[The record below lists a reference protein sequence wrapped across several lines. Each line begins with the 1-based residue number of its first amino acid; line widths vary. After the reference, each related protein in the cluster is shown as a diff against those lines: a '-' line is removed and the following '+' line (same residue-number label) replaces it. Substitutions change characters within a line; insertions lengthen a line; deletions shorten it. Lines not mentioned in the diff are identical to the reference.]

1 MKLNKNVKI
10 IPLLTTTRVNKKGFD
25 DLMKI
30 DSDLGIGNRLKVPL
44 GI

>member
-1 MKLNKNVKI
+1 MKLNKNVKN
-10 IPLLTTTRVNKKGFD
+10 IPLLTTTRVDKKGFD

-30 DSDLGIGNRLKVPL
+30 DSDLDISSMRDVPL